1 MARITIAIYR
11 FFKQYPAVFYL
22 VLLLSTAFFAY
33 FGLQM
38 KYEEDISKLL
48 PSNNIGSSEQLVFN
62 NLKVKDKIFVVMQNQ
77 DSTVLDTDRL
87 IAAMDQ
93 FSENLLTNDTDSNVQ
108 SLLYQVEEEWML
120 NGVEYLY
127 SHLPLYLD
135 STDYVAFDS
144 IFSPKNIA
152 AQMESNF
159 DDLQSASGM
168 FTYEIIQRDPAGLR
182 YALKNKASS
191 LIGAIGGSYK
201 IIDNHFFTPDSTTI
215 IAFLSPNFIGF
226 DSKTGTQLVKQMER
240 EIAQLK
246 SDFPEVE
253 VYFHGA
259 PIQSVFNSRQIKSDL
274 IMTIGVSLL
283 LACCFIWACFKGK
296 ATILWLLLPIGYGML
311 FALCTLYFMQGMM
324 SLMAVGIGA
333 IVLGVALSYCLHV
346 ITHYKYVSNPEKVLM
361 EQTKPVILGSITTIG
376 AFMGLT
382 FTDSSLLKD
391 FGLFASFALIG
402 TTLFCLLF
410 LPQFF
415 KAKNNSYS
423 EKAFRTL
430 DKINSFPFE
439 KQRWLVV
446 SLVIITAICCYTSPW
461 VTFDTDL
468 KNIGYNNPRVVKSG
482 KILADKTTHGYKS
495 TYFAVMSPS
504 INTALVYHAQFM
516 EHLDSLQAQG
526 LIKSYSNT
534 SVLNPTLAVQQQR
547 IAWWQSYFTP
557 NKVAQI
563 KANLLKY
570 AEPYG
575 FTADVFEP
583 FFNLIE
589 QTPQTAN
596 LLTAGILPDA
606 LLCNYLEH
614 TDGNY
619 LLFTPVLSEQE
630 NYYNTYSQVLKSNGS
645 VVIDPFYYTQD
656 MVRILNND
664 FNVILGI
671 SSVFVLFILLIS
683 FKSLTLALIAFMPMT
698 LSWYIIQGVMGI
710 FGLQFNLINIIVSS
724 FIFGCGV
731 DYSIFILD
739 GLLGETREKGR
750 LLMQHKTAI
759 FLSAVVLIVSISSL
773 IFATHPAM
781 ASIGLITLI
790 GMTATMLL
798 AYTLEPFLFHLMYR
812 FAFFQKIVAK
822 RNTTFKPDKQG
833 L

>member
-1 MARITIAIYR
+1 MSRITIAIYR
-11 FFKQYPAVFYL
+11 FFKRYPAVFYAFL
-22 VLLLSTAFFAY
+22 VISTVCFAY

-62 NLKVKDKIFVVMQNQ
+62 NLKVKDKIFVVMQHQ
-77 DSTVLDTDRL
+77 DSSAFHTEELA
-87 IAAMDQ
+87 AAMDQ
-93 FSENLLTNDTDSNVQ
+93 FTENLLTNDTDSNVQ
-108 SLLYQVEEEWML
+108 SVLYKVEEEWML
-120 NGVEYLY
+120 QGVEYLY
-127 SHLPLYLD
+127 QHLPLYLD
-135 STDYVAFDS
+135 STDYAAFDS
-144 IFSPKNIA
+144 LFTPASLDQ
-152 AQMESNF
+152 QMATNF
-159 DDLQSASGM
+159 DDLQYADGA
-168 FTYEIIQRDPAGLR
+168 FTYELIQRDPAGLR
-182 YALKNKASS
+182 YALKEKGKS
-191 LIGAIGGSYK
+191 LIGAIGGTYK
-201 IIDNHFFTPDSTTI
+201 IIDNHFFTPDSTTV
-215 IAFLSPNFIGF
+215 IAFLSPNFTGF
-226 DSKTGTQLVKQMER
+226 DSKTGTKLVEQIETEITQLNQ
-240 EIAQLK
+240 
-246 SDFPEVE
+246 DYPNVE

-274 IMTIGVSLL
+274 IMTIGLSLVI
-283 LACCFIWACFKGK
+283 ACCFIWFCFKGK
-296 ATILWLLLPIGYGML
+296 ATVLWLLLPVGYGML

-346 ITHYKYVSNPEKVLM
+346 ITHYKYVSDPEKVLR

-382 FTDSSLLKD
+382 FTDSALLKD
-391 FGLFASFALIG
+391 FGLFATFALIG

-415 KAKNNSYS
+415 RPETNTHS
-423 EKAFRTL
+423 EKAFKVL
-430 DKINSFPFE
+430 EKINTFPFE

-446 SLVIITAICCYTSPW
+446 GLVVVTAICCYTSNW

-482 KILADKTTHGYKS
+482 QILADKTTQGYKS

-504 INTALVYHAQFM
+504 IDTALVYHAQFM
-516 EHLDSLQAQG
+516 QHLDTLQQQG
-526 LIKSYSNT
+526 IIESYSNT
-534 SVLNPTLAVQQQR
+534 SVLNPTLAQQQAR
-547 IAWWQSYFTP
+547 IAGWKSYWTP
-557 NKVAQI
+557 HKVAEVKSSI
-563 KANLLKY
+563 LKA

-575 FTADVFEP
+575 FTEEVFEP

-589 QTPQTAN
+589 QTPAPSH
-596 LLTAGILPDA
+596 LLTAGILPEA

-619 LLFTPVLSEQE
+619 LLFTPVLSQQQQ
-630 NYYNTYSQVLKSNGS
+630 YYDTYKQVLKSEGS

-671 SSVFVLFILLIS
+671 SSIFVFFILLVS
-683 FKSLTLALIAFMPMT
+683 FKSLSLSLIAFLPMS

-710 FGLQFNLINIIVSS
+710 FGLQFNLINIVVSS

-790 GMTATMLL
+790 GMSATLLL
-798 AYTLEPFLFHLMYR
+798 AYTLEPFVFHLLYR
-812 FAFFQKIVAK
+812 FQFFRHIVAK
-822 RNTTFKPDKQG
+822 RNTTFKPDKEQA
-833 L
+833 

>member
-11 FFKQYPAVFYL
+11 FFKRCPLVFYT
-22 VLLLSTAFFAY
+22 VLLLSTVFFAY

-62 NLKVKDKIFVVMQNQ
+62 NLKVKDKIFVVMQHQ
-77 DSTVLDTDRL
+77 DSSAFYTEELA
-87 IAAMDQ
+87 AAMDQ
-93 FSENLLTNDTDSNVQ
+93 FAENLLTHDTDSNVQ
-108 SLLYQVEEEWML
+108 SVLYRVEQEWML
-120 NGVEYLY
+120 QGIEYLY
-127 SHLPLYLD
+127 QHLPIYLD
-135 STDYVAFDS
+135 STDYAAFDS
-144 IFSPKNIA
+144 LFTPTHLA
-152 AQMESNF
+152 AQMATNF
-159 DDLQSASGM
+159 DDLQYADGA
-168 FTYEIIQRDPAGLR
+168 FTYELIQRDPAGMR
-182 YALKNKASS
+182 YALKEKGKS
-191 LIGAIGGSYK
+191 LIGAVGGSYS
-201 IIDNHFFTPDSTTI
+201 IIDSHFFTPDSTTA
-215 IAFLSPNFIGF
+215 IAFISPNFTGF
-226 DSKTGTQLVKQMER
+226 DSKTGTKLAEQIEF
-240 EIAQLK
+240 EIAQLQQ
-246 SDFPEVE
+246 DYPQVE

-274 IMTIGVSLL
+274 IMTIGLSLAI
-283 LACCFIWACFKGK
+283 ACCFIWFCFKGK
-296 ATILWLLLPIGYGML
+296 ATLLWLLLPIGYGML
-311 FALCTLYFMQGMM
+311 FALCALYFLQGMM

-346 ITHYKYVSNPEKVLM
+346 ITHYKYVSNPEKVLI

-382 FTDSSLLKD
+382 FTDSALLSD
-391 FGLFASFALIG
+391 FGLFATFALIG

-415 KAKNNSYS
+415 RPETNTHS
-423 EKAFRTL
+423 EKAFRIL
-430 DKINSFPFE
+430 EKINTFPFE

-446 SLVIITAICCYTSPW
+446 GLVIVTAVCCYTSNW

-482 KILADKTTHGYKS
+482 KILADKTTQGYKS
-495 TYFAVMSPS
+495 TYFAVMSSS
-504 INTALVYHAQFM
+504 IDTALVYHAQFM
-516 EHLDSLQAQG
+516 EHLDSLKQQG
-526 LIKSYSNT
+526 FIASYSNT
-534 SVLNPTLAVQQQR
+534 SVLNPTLKVQNQR
-547 IAWWQSYFTP
+547 IATWNNYWTP
-557 NKVAQI
+557 QKVATV
-563 KANLLKY
+563 KARILQ
-570 AEPYG
+570 AAAPYG
-575 FTADVFEP
+575 FTEEVFEP
-583 FFNLIE
+583 FFTLLE
-589 QTPQTAN
+589 QTHTPAH

-606 LLCNYLEH
+606 LLCNYLEY
-614 TDGNY
+614 TDGKY
-619 LLFTPVLSEQE
+619 LLFTPVLSAPQ
-630 NYYNTYSQVLKSNGS
+630 NYYQTYQQVLQSNGS

-671 SSVFVLFILLIS
+671 SSIFVFIILLLS
-683 FKSLTLALIAFMPMT
+683 FKSFVLALVAFLPMS

-710 FGLQFNLINIIVSS
+710 FGLQFNLINIVVSS

-759 FLSAVVLIVSISSL
+759 FLSGVVLIVSISSL

-790 GMTATMLL
+790 GMTATLLL
-798 AYTLEPFLFHLMYR
+798 AYTIEPFVFHLLYK
-812 FAFFQKIVAK
+812 FQFFRHIVAK
-822 RNTTFKPDKQG
+822 RNTTFKPEKEG